1 MKLSRTHLALGLT
14 IASGALLAYA
24 LLGDS
29 DEEKIMARLRELS
42 HAVETH
48 ADESVVFRQARVNKT
63 FKEALEP
70 NVSLRAP
77 ELPTTVGIPDLV
89 KLAVIAPQGFGEI
102 ALSVGETDIRIEDE
116 ANLARAVSLV
126 TLTGSRGG
134 ELRREKRHVRFTLHE
149 SGGEWRVVEIDVEAR
164 SEEQPEARP

>member
-1 MKLSRTHLALGLT
+1 MKLSRTHLALLLT
-14 IASGALLAYA
+14 VGSAALLVYA
-24 LLGDS
+24 LFGDS
-29 DEEKIMARLRELS
+29 DEEKIMARLRELA
-42 HAVETH
+42 HAVETRS
-48 ADESVVFRQARVNKT
+48 DESIVFRQARVNRT
-63 FKEALEP
+63 FKEALEQ

-77 ELPTTVGIPDLV
+77 ELPSTTGIPELT
-89 KLAVIAPQGFGEI
+89 KLAAVAPQGFGEI
-102 ALSVGETDIRIEDE
+102 ALSVGETDIRIDDD

-164 SEEQPEARP
+164 SNEQPEARP